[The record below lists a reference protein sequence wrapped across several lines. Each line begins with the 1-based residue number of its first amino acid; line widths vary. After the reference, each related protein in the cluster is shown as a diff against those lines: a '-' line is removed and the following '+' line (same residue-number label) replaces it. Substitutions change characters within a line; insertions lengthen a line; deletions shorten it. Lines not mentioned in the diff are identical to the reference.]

1 MQESEDEIK
10 EIPKDAVKDDLMG
23 LPVEPTGNV
32 SHFFLLERFL
42 LLVHKLQIFIIIQL
56 IYFNLMFN
64 LMFSFF
70 FNDFCCCFISLKCSL
85 IY

>member
-32 SHFFLLERFL
+32 SHFFLLERF
-42 LLVHKLQIFIIIQL
+42 
-56 IYFNLMFN
+56 NLFQSN
-64 LMFSFF
+64 V
-70 FNDFCCCFISLKCSL
+70 
-85 IY
+85 